1 MRNLFHCSLDCIDM
15 YNEELSK
22 LIKSVST
29 PLELQPA
36 ELFSAPC
43 LNPKSMFFIEKGRT
57 KHYFFTEN
65 GAAKVLFYLGPGWI
79 FGETAYFLSQDTT
92 LYSEAYTP
100 CLLYKFDFDTCVK
113 LLRDSQIFREKLME
127 CLSHKAF
134 FYRTEIENITFNS
147 AKHRLKA
154 LICSLAETDA
164 VVDEQ
169 WYPLKAACTH
179 AEMGDIIGTT
189 RVTISRLIS
198 ELSRE
203 NFCRTV
209 NHRIQVNA
217 AQYWDMVQ
225 KVAPG
230 Q

>member
-100 CLLYKFDFDTCVK
+100 CLLYKF
-113 LLRDSQIFREKLME
+113 
-127 CLSHKAF
+127 
-134 FYRTEIENITFNS
+134 
-147 AKHRLKA
+147 
-154 LICSLAETDA
+154 
-164 VVDEQ
+164 
-169 WYPLKAACTH
+169 
-179 AEMGDIIGTT
+179 
-189 RVTISRLIS
+189 
-198 ELSRE
+198 
-203 NFCRTV
+203 
-209 NHRIQVNA
+209 
-217 AQYWDMVQ
+217 
-225 KVAPG
+225 
-230 Q
+230 